1 MRFEGT
7 LTSWNDERGF
17 GRIESTQGGEPIFVH
32 ASAWPRGAGRPQ
44 LNQPVSFEIELGSK
58 GKRAR
63 NVQLVQARR
72 PPRIARQGATQ
83 WGTTTLLAIPT
94 FLVFYVVAAV
104 LWRPPLWVAGWYLV
118 ASAVTFTAYALDK
131 SAARRGARRIAEST
145 LHALSFAGGWPGA
158 LLGQQLLRHKSSKY
172 EFRQLFWAT
181 VVFNCVALVA
191 LISPLMR
198 SVIHAL

>member
-1 MRFEGT
+1 MRFDGS
-7 LTSWNDERGF
+7 LKSWNDERGF

-72 PPRIARQGATQ
+72 LPRIARQGATQ

-158 LLGQQLLRHKSSKY
+158 LLGQQLLRHKSSKH

>member
-72 PPRIARQGATQ
+72 LPRIARQGATQ

-158 LLGQQLLRHKSSKY
+158 LLGQQLLRHKSSKH

>member
-72 PPRIARQGATQ
+72 LPRIARQGATQ

-131 SAARRGARRIAEST
+131 SAGRRGARRIAEST

-158 LLGQQLLRHKSSKY
+158 LLGQQLLRHKSSKH